1 MAQNSSFGRLAC
13 LFLDRQRE
21 KGTRTKNTDF
31 QPDCLFLDQQ
41 GEKGTFELKTRVL
54 DPKVTPFE
62 RFWALFGVP
71 RDCLFPLPVEEK
83 AISGLPRNA
92 HDGLFPLPV
101 EEKQLQ
107 GSRGRPKTAPFRT
120 ILDTS
125 LSPLRLPFPLACR
138 GKGCFRAPWECSR
151 WPFPS
156 ACRGKGHFRLTREAQ
171 EQPFSDDSGC
181 RL

>member
-13 LFLDRQRE
+13 RFLDRQKE
-21 KGTRTKNTDF
+21 KAGRAKNTYF

-101 EEKQLQ
+101 EEK
-107 GSRGRPKTAPFRT
+107 A
-120 ILDTS
+120 TS
-125 LSPLRLPFPLACR
+125 GLPQ
-138 GKGCFRAPWECSR
+138 
-151 WPFPS
+151 
-156 ACRGKGHFRLTREAQ
+156 EAQ
-171 EQPFSDDSGC
+171 DCPFSDDSGHQLEPLVIAFAPC
-181 RL
+181 LSRKRLFQGSLGMLAMAFSLCLSRKRQFQAHPGGPRAALFG

>member
-1 MAQNSSFGRLAC
+1 MRGPFPRQAQGKGNRMAQNSSFGRLAC
-13 LFLDRQRE
+13 RFLDRQKE
-21 KGTRTKNTDF
+21 KAGRAKNTYF

-101 EEKQLQ
+101 EEK
-107 GSRGRPKTAPFRT
+107 A
-120 ILDTS
+120 TS
-125 LSPLRLPFPLACR
+125 GL
-138 GKGCFRAPWECSR
+138 
-151 WPFPS
+151 
-156 ACRGKGHFRLTREAQ
+156 HQEAQ
-171 EQPFSDDSGC
+171 ERPFSDDSGC
-181 RL
+181 QL